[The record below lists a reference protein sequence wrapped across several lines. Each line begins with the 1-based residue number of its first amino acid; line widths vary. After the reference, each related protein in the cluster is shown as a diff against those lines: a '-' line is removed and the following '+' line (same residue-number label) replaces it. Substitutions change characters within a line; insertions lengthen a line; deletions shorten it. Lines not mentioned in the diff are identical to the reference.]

1 MEVAVVISRHDIVLD
16 GKEVFVVD
24 LHVVLKLRWV
34 DECLGSGN
42 CNVLSELQWQ
52 CCDGVQLLFSSVWK
66 KMKFETSSKTMMKSV
81 VSNFQRLKPDYEQV
95 LKLTDK

>member
-1 MEVAVVISRHDIVLD
+1 MEVAVVVSRHDIVLD

-52 CCDGVQLLFSSVWK
+52 CCDGVQ
-66 KMKFETSSKTMMKSV
+66 
-81 VSNFQRLKPDYEQV
+81 
-95 LKLTDK
+95 